1 MKFSE
6 LPKVY
11 QDKINADIADVYG
24 DEYPE
29 IVAAYKEWEAVSLFE
44 GEFQKEVT
52 EDFHVAVIAFVGG
65 WQAKEKSL
73 PPGQPYINHH
83 RDRG

>member
-1 MKFSE
+1 MKFEE

-11 QDKINADIADVYG
+11 QDKINADIDDVYG
-24 DEYPE
+24 GEHPE
-29 IVAAYKEWEAVSLFE
+29 IISAFREWEAESFSMCE
-44 GEFQKEVT
+44 MQDEVT
-52 EDFHVAVIAFVGG
+52 EDFSGSVIAFVGG